1 MDPVTFFK
9 TRLLVFLVS
18 IFWHIWTEY
27 WLFNLKKN
35 HHNPLK
41 GQRGIWGLRFSET
54 KQCDEWT
61 SHGGNKGQSSLVLVP
76 AQSALSAPLV
86 SAEGINHG
94 RSRACLHP
102 SLLSHCI
109 QPDLLHFSNTFSKKL
124 KKTVQKKVR
133 CIKKDKIVC
142 RKFRNFRWNLTF

>member
-1 MDPVTFFK
+1 M
-9 TRLLVFLVS
+9 
-18 IFWHIWTEY
+18 
-27 WLFNLKKN
+27 
-35 HHNPLK
+35 
-41 GQRGIWGLRFSET
+41 RFSET

-124 KKTVQKKVR
+124 KKTVQKKGEMH
-133 CIKKDKIVC
+133 KKRQDSLEEVQ
-142 RKFRNFRWNLTF
+142 KFQMKFNVLK